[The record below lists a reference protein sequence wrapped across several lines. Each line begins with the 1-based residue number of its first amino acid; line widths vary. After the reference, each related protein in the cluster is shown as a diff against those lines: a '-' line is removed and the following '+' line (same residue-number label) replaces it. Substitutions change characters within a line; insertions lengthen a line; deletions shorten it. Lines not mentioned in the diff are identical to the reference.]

1 MHDCGGGGWNNIYE
15 CIGMQVAIR
24 LLDKRAAW
32 FCILYEIVG
41 KYQACMTLVNLSQS
55 LGADPRRAW
64 GGEVCAPES
73 TVNTG

>member
-15 CIGMQVAIR
+15 CIRMQVAIR

-41 KYQACMTLVNLSQS
+41 KYQACMTAAAEDGIIYMNVL
-55 LGADPRRAW
+55 
-64 GGEVCAPES
+64 ECK
-73 TVNTG
+73 